1 MFETSFNYKL
11 FYRFQ
16 KTMFLCVSKKTKMS
30 IKTILSA
37 SNLSIGYTSK
47 KAKNIIASNINLTL
61 EKGKLITLI
70 GANGI
75 GKSTLLRTLTGIQK
89 PISGTIFLNEKNIH
103 KMDSLTLAQKLS
115 VVLTEKLPPS
125 NLSVWELIA
134 LGRQPYT
141 NWIGTLTNSDIA
153 KVNQAIA
160 LTQIEHLISKKH
172 YEISDGQLQIVL
184 ISRALAQDTPLIVLD
199 EPTTHLDLSHKV
211 VLFKL
216 LKKLT
221 QETEKCILFSTHDID
236 MAIQLSDEMII
247 MTPENTIQDQPCNL
261 ILKGSFNTL
270 FKDENIVFDS
280 KKGKFVIT

>member
-1 MFETSFNYKL
+1 MTINN
-11 FYRFQ
+11 
-16 KTMFLCVSKKTKMS
+16 
-30 IKTILSA
+30 ILSA
-37 SNLSIGYTSK
+37 SKISIGYTSK
-47 KAKNIIASNINLTL
+47 KVKNVIASNIDLSL
-61 EKGKLITLI
+61 EKGKLIALI

-75 GKSTLLRTLTGIQK
+75 GKSTLLRTIIGIQK
-89 PISGTIFLNEKNIH
+89 PLSGTVLLNEKNIH
-103 KMDSLTLAQKLS
+103 ELDALTLAQNLS

-125 NLSVWELIA
+125 NLTVWELIA

-141 NWIGTLTNSDIA
+141 NWIGTLTDNDIA
-153 KVNQAIA
+153 KINEAIE
-160 LTQIEHLISKKH
+160 LTQISHLTQKRH

-184 ISRALAQDTPLIVLD
+184 IARALAQDTPLIILD
-199 EPTTHLDLSHKV
+199 EPTTHLDLLHKV

-221 QETEKCILFSTHDID
+221 QETGKCILFSTHDID

-270 FKDENIVFDS
+270 FKDEHIVFDS
-280 KKGKFVIT
+280 EKGKFVISN